1 MEAKLIKTKEGSY
14 QLKFKN
20 DDDMMECS
28 LGLLSLKNCRSIEKG
43 YDLDELAKTHHRLAY
58 AMGYNSDIA
67 EYVENDYK
75 AGFQKALEICYNSLD
90 VSYRRTEWDV
100 EIEMEHIIY
109 PANMPKEGEERPA
122 VRPKLDEN
130 GYLILKRI

>member
-1 MEAKLIKTKEGSY
+1 MKAKLIKTKEGFY
-14 QLKFKN
+14 HLEFNN

-58 AMGYNSDIA
+58 VMGYNSDIA

-75 AGFQKALEICYNSLD
+75 AGFQKALEICHNSLD

-100 EIEMEHIIY
+100 EIEMDILNEY
-109 PANMPKEGEERPA
+109 DS
-122 VRPKLDEN
+122 PKLDDN